1 MMKYPQRVHIIPI
14 GDDEVERI
22 VIPAE
27 IGKAD
32 RIYLITKKGKNLFA
46 DLVSSSKNEIFA
58 KNIVK
63 KEDLIEVRCD
73 IFDFTELLQIFAKI
87 IRKERIEMKNKV
99 YFSLSTGGNLL
110 SAAGMLSC
118 VLFDSEPYFLV
129 KDFKKGKIPANPE
142 ILPFPKYNI
151 INPEKSLINFL
162 LYMKREMGLNKTDRI
177 SKGRCLRLM
186 EQLHPDEMLSKTSG
200 DYNKLKFRYLDKLEE
215 RNYIE
220 IENKPRGKINISIDG
235 EFALKIFS
243 IYYGFSDI
251 KLLLF

>member
-14 GDDEVERI
+14 GDDEIERI

-46 DLVSSSKNEIFA
+46 DLVKKSKKVIIE
-58 KNIVK
+58 KGKVEE
-63 KEDLIEVRCD
+63 EDLIEIRCD
-73 IFDFTELLQIFAKI
+73 IFNFTELLQIFAKI
-87 IRKERIEMKNKV
+87 IRKERVELNNKV
-99 YFSLSTGGNLL
+99 YFSLSTGGNLM

-118 VLFDSEPYFLV
+118 ILFDAEPYFLV

-151 INPEKSLINFL
+151 IHPEKHLITFL
-162 LYMKREMGLNKTDRI
+162 LSMKREMGLNKADII
-177 SKGRCLRLM
+177 SKGQCLSLM
-186 EQLHPDEMLSKTSG
+186 EQLDPDEVFSKTSG
-200 DYNKLKFRYLDKLEE
+200 DYNKLKFRYLDKLEK
-215 RNYIE
+215 RKYIK
-220 IENKPRGKINISIDG
+220 IENKPRGRIKISKDG

-243 IYYGFSDI
+243 IYYGLSEM
-251 KLLLF
+251 K

>member
-14 GDDEVERI
+14 GDDDVDRI

-32 RIYLITKKGKNLFA
+32 RIYLIIKKGKNLF
-46 DLVSSSKNEIFA
+46 
-58 KNIVK
+58 
-63 KEDLIEVRCD
+63 EDLINNSIKEILTKGIVKEDDLIEIRCN

-87 IRKERIEMKNKV
+87 IRKEREVMKNKV

-118 VLFDSEPYFLV
+118 VLFDAEPYFLI
-129 KDFKKGKIPANPE
+129 KDFKKNKIPANPE

-151 INPEKSLINFL
+151 IHPEKSLITFL
-162 LYMKREMGLNKTDRI
+162 LSIKEEMKAKKTDTI
-177 SKGRCLRLM
+177 SKGQCLRLM
-186 EQLHPDEMLSKTSG
+186 EQLHPKELFSKTSG

-215 RNYIE
+215 RKYIE
-220 IENKPRGKINISIDG
+220 IERKPRGKIKISTDG
-235 EFALKIFS
+235 KFALKIFS
-243 IYYGFSDI
+243 IYYG
-251 KLLLF
+251 LLE

>member
-1 MMKYPQRVHIIPI
+1 MMEYPQRVHIIPI
-14 GDDEVERI
+14 GDDDVDRI

-27 IGKAD
+27 VGKAD

-46 DLVSSSKNEIFA
+46 DLVKSSKNEILA
-58 KNIVK
+58 KRIVK
-63 KEDLIEVRCD
+63 KEDLIEIRCN

-87 IRKERIEMKNKV
+87 IRKERVEMKNNV

-118 VLFDSEPYFLV
+118 VLFDAEPYFLI
-129 KDFKKGKIPANPE
+129 KDFKKGKIPTNPE

-151 INPEKSLINFL
+151 IHPEKSLINFL
-162 LYMKREMGLNKTDRI
+162 LSMKEQMNIGKTDMI
-177 SKGRCLRLM
+177 SKGQCLSLM
-186 EQLHPDEMLSKTSG
+186 EQLHPHEVFSKTSG

-215 RNYIE
+215 RSYIE
-220 IENKPRGKINISIDG
+220 IENKPRGKIKITSDG

-243 IYYGFSDI
+243 VYYGLSEI
-251 KLLLF
+251 N

>member
-14 GDDEVERI
+14 GDDDVDRI

-32 RIYLITKKGKNLFA
+32 RIYFITKKGKNLFA
-46 DLVSSSKNEIFA
+46 DLVKNSKNEILA
-58 KNIVK
+58 KRIVK
-63 KEDLIEVRCD
+63 KEDLIEIRCN

-87 IRKERIEMKNKV
+87 IRKERVEMKNKV

-118 VLFDSEPYFLV
+118 ILFDAEPYFLI

-151 INPEKSLINFL
+151 INPEKSLIKFL
-162 LYMKREMGLNKTDRI
+162 LSMKEEMKTNKTESI
-177 SKGRCLRLM
+177 SKRQCLTLM
-186 EQLHPDEMLSKTSG
+186 EQLQPDEVFSNTPG

-215 RNYIE
+215 RKYIE
-220 IENKPRGKINISIDG
+220 IEKKPRGKIKISIEG
-235 EFALKIFS
+235 EFALNIFS
-243 IYYGFSDI
+243 IYYGFSEI
-251 KLLLF
+251 N